1 MDFGYDPEYKIL
13 LMLVHGLS
21 KSSCLDLNSNLF
33 LISLSEWM
41 EFSISLS
48 VALAMKNLTFSSTL
62 DNNVGVTL

>member
-1 MDFGYDPEYKIL
+1 MDFGYDPEHKIL